1 MRQRK
6 TNNSDETLD
15 RLLSKVDQRAQA
27 EGIEFEPEEFSLDW
41 YRADWIN
48 RKQIFIE
55 REIKVRDA
63 FQNNKL
69 VPFVLNDAQK
79 ELLKA
84 SNEASLDTSIENFT
98 LKCRRLGISTYYCA
112 DYLSDAII
120 ENGHHVRIVAQDPMT
135 LAALFRVVK
144 TMYANLRPEIK
155 PASKYNS
162 KNSLEFNDEEK
173 GVVESKFSVSTVS
186 PGEEEKGR
194 GDTITR
200 LHLTEIPFWKGDA
213 EMAATA
219 LCDAT
224 AGGKVSGES
233 TAKGVGDWFHRK
245 YTQGKARVGGIR
257 NHFFEWFWNTNYQIE
272 DARYEFSDGEVYLL
286 AGAEHRGHTLET
298 LSDEERQKA
307 RLTTYD
313 EKYQR
318 DNNLAMQSES
328 LCAHKIAAHLVRIGE
343 IEIDNFLDQAVARRL
358 AWRRQQIAKRG
369 EKKFR
374 VEYPENDVDP
384 FAQTG
389 GSIFD
394 QSYTQQVYE
403 PREPEAGHSYLVI
416 CDPSIGI
423 EGSGDPAVVTVLDRF
438 TNEQVYSWRGWE
450 RQDAQGK
457 RCCEMS
463 DKYFG
468 AEIAV
473 ESNMGEG
480 VILEVENLGYGH
492 RLYRY
497 IDVQTQRDVD
507 DGRITMMQ
515 AIERARP
522 GLPMTDKVKRTAITM
537 LEKAWREGDFRPCS
551 QNVCDEAVVF
561 VQNGNKMEAK
571 SGYHD
576 DEIMACAIG
585 QFIIETDYVGKAG
598 YASSG
603 QKLGSARMGGF

>member
-1 MRQRK
+1 MQRRVEENPFGK
-6 TNNSDETLD
+6 LQAQVEAKAKETGVEIAL
-15 RLLSKVDQRAQA
+15 
-27 EGIEFEPEEFSLDW
+27 EPYSLEW
-41 YRADWIN
+41 YREDWLN
-48 RKQIFIE
+48 RKKIFIE

-63 FQNNKL
+63 FQKNVL
-69 VPFVLNDAQK
+69 VPFVLNDAQN
-79 ELLKA
+79 ELLEA
-84 SNEASLDTSIENFT
+84 SNAASEDNSIENFT

-112 DYLSDAII
+112 DYLADAII
-120 ENGHHVRIVAQDPMT
+120 ENGHHVRIVAQDPHT

-155 PASKYNS
+155 PLSKYNS

-213 EMAATA
+213 ETAATA

-224 AGGKVSGES
+224 AGGKISGES

-245 YTQGKARVGGIR
+245 YLQGKNHEGGIR
-257 NHFFEWFWNTNYQIE
+257 KHFFEWWWNENYQIDGATFE
-272 DARYEFSDGEVYLL
+272 TFGSGIYLILKDQDITEFSD
-286 AGAEHRGHTLET
+286 
-298 LSDEERQKA
+298 EELKKA
-307 RLTTYD
+307 RLTDYD
-313 EKYQR
+313 DAVQR
-318 DNNLAMQSES
+318 ENNFPLQSELASAMQ
-328 LCAHKIAAHLVRIGE
+328 IAAFLYEKNRIDVE
-343 IEIDNFLDQAVARRL
+343 NFLDDEVAKRI

-369 EKKFR
+369 ERKFR

-394 QSYTQQVYE
+394 QSYTQEVFA
-403 PREPEAGHSYLVI
+403 PRDPVPGHSYLVVN
-416 CDPSIGI
+416 DPSIGI
-423 EGSGDPAVVTVLDRF
+423 EETGDPAIVTVIDRF

-450 RQDAQGK
+450 KQDSQAK
-457 RCCEMS
+457 RCCQQS
-463 DKYFG
+463 DRYYG

-480 VILEVENLGYGH
+480 VIMEVENLGYGH
-492 RLYRY
+492 RLYKY
-497 IDVQTQRDVD
+497 IDVQTQRDID
-507 DGRITMMQ
+507 EGKISMTQ

-522 GLPMTDKVKRTAITM
+522 GLPMTDRVKRTAVTL
-537 LEKAWREGDFRPCS
+537 LEKAWRDGVFKPCS
-551 QNVCDEAVVF
+551 QNLCNEATVF

-571 SGYHD
+571 SGFHD
-576 DEIMACAIG
+576 DEIMACCIG
-585 QFIIETDYVGKAG
+585 QFIIETDYVGKPSFK
-598 YASSG
+598 SSG
-603 QKLGSARMGGF
+603 QKQGSARMKGF

>member
-1 MRQRK
+1 MQRK
-6 TNNSDETLD
+6 VETNNPFQDLQTQVEAKGREIGVEISLEPYTL
-15 RLLSKVDQRAQA
+15 
-27 EGIEFEPEEFSLDW
+27 EW
-41 YRADWIN
+41 YREDWLN
-48 RKQIFIE
+48 RKIIFIE
-55 REIKVRDA
+55 HEIKVRDA
-63 FQNNKL
+63 FQKNKL
-69 VPFVLNDAQK
+69 VPFILNDAQK

-84 SNEASLDTSIENFT
+84 SNDASLDNSIENFT
-98 LKCRRLGISTYYCA
+98 LKCRRLGVSTFYCA
-112 DYLSDAII
+112 DYLGDAII
-120 ENGHHVRIVAQDPMT
+120 ENGHHIRIVAQDPLT

-155 PASKYNS
+155 PDSKYNS
-162 KNSLEFNDEEK
+162 KNSLEFNDEAK

-213 EMAATA
+213 ETAATA

-224 AGGKVSGES
+224 AGGKISGES

-245 YTQGKARVGGIR
+245 YLQGKNHEGGIR
-257 NHFFEWFWNTNYQIE
+257 NHFFEWWWNKNYQI
-272 DARYEFSDGEVYLL
+272 DGASFVDTPDGIYLIL
-286 AGAEHRGHTLET
+286 KNQNFEELSAEEKK
-298 LSDEERQKA
+298 KA
-307 RLTTYD
+307 RLTDYD
-313 EKYQR
+313 ETIQR
-318 DNNLAMQSES
+318 ENNFALQSEFATAMQ
-328 LCAHKIAAHLVRIGE
+328 IAAFLYEKNHIEFEDILDDEVAKRI
-343 IEIDNFLDQAVARRL
+343 

-394 QSYTQQVYE
+394 QSYTQEVFP
-403 PREPEAGHSYLVI
+403 PRNPVPGHSYLVI
-416 CDPSIGI
+416 NDPSIGI
-423 EGSGDPAVVTVLDRF
+423 EETGDPAIVTVLDRF

-450 RQDAQGK
+450 KQDAQAK
-457 RCCEMS
+457 RCCELS
-463 DKYFG
+463 DRYFG
-468 AEIAV
+468 ADIAV

-480 VILEVENLGYGH
+480 VIMEVENRGYGH
-492 RLYRY
+492 RLYKY

-507 DGRITMMQ
+507 DGRISMMQ
-515 AIERARP
+515 AMERARP

-537 LEKAWREGDFRPCS
+537 FEKAWREGHFKPCS
-551 QNVCDEAVVF
+551 QNVCNEATVF

-571 SGYHD
+571 SGFHD

-585 QFIIETDYVGKAG
+585 QFIIETDYIGKASF
-598 YASSG
+598 ASSG
-603 QKLGSARMGGF
+603 QKIGSARMKNF

>member
-1 MRQRK
+1 MQRK
-6 TNNSDETLD
+6 VETNNPFQDLQTQVEAKGREIGVEISLEPYTL
-15 RLLSKVDQRAQA
+15 
-27 EGIEFEPEEFSLDW
+27 EW
-41 YRADWIN
+41 YREDWLN
-48 RKQIFIE
+48 RKIIFIE
-55 REIKVRDA
+55 HEIKVRDA
-63 FQNNKL
+63 FQKNKL
-69 VPFVLNDAQK
+69 VPFILNDAQK

-84 SNEASLDTSIENFT
+84 SNDASLDNSIENFT
-98 LKCRRLGISTYYCA
+98 LKCRRLGVSTFYCA
-112 DYLSDAII
+112 DYLGDAII
-120 ENGHHVRIVAQDPMT
+120 ENGHHIRIVAQDPLT

-155 PASKYNS
+155 PDSKYNS
-162 KNSLEFNDEEK
+162 KNSLEFNDEAK

-213 EMAATA
+213 ETAATA

-224 AGGKVSGES
+224 AGGKISGES

-245 YTQGKARVGGIR
+245 YLQGKNHEGGIR
-257 NHFFEWFWNTNYQIE
+257 NHFFEWWWNDNYKI
-272 DARYEFSDGEVYLL
+272 DGASFVDSPDGIYLIL
-286 AGAEHRGHTLET
+286 KNQNFEE
-298 LSDEERQKA
+298 LSAEERQKA
-307 RLTTYD
+307 RLTDYD
-313 EKYQR
+313 ETIQR
-318 DNNLAMQSES
+318 ENNFALQSEFSSAMQ
-328 LCAHKIAAHLVRIGE
+328 IAAFLYEKNH
-343 IEIDNFLDQAVARRL
+343 IDFEDFLDDEVAKRI

-394 QSYTQQVYE
+394 QSYTQEVFA
-403 PREPEAGHSYLVI
+403 PRDPVAGHSYLVI
-416 CDPSIGI
+416 NDPSIGI
-423 EGSGDPAVVTVLDRF
+423 EETGDPAIVMVIDRF

-450 RQDAQGK
+450 KQDAQAK
-457 RCCEMS
+457 RCCEQS
-463 DKYFG
+463 DRYFG
-468 AEIAV
+468 ADIAV

-480 VILEVENLGYGH
+480 VIMEVENRGYGH

-507 DGRITMMQ
+507 DGRISMMQ
-515 AIERARP
+515 AMERARP
-522 GLPMTDKVKRTAITM
+522 GLPMTDKVKRTAITL
-537 LEKAWREGDFRPCS
+537 LEKAWREGHFKPCS
-551 QNVCDEAVVF
+551 QNVCNEATVF

-571 SGYHD
+571 SGFHD

-585 QFIIETDYVGKAG
+585 QFIIETDYIGKAG
-598 YASSG
+598 FASSG
-603 QKLGSARMGGF
+603 QKIGSAKMKGF

>member
-1 MRQRK
+1 MQR
-6 TNNSDETLD
+6 
-15 RLLSKVDQRAQA
+15 SKVESNPFDAVQA
-27 EGIEFEPEEFSLDW
+27 KVEAKARETGVEITLEPYSLDW
-41 YRADWIN
+41 YREDWLN
-48 RKQIFIE
+48 RKKIFIE

-63 FQNNKL
+63 FQKNKL
-69 VPFVLNDAQK
+69 VPFILNDAQN
-79 ELLKA
+79 ELLEA
-84 SNEASLDTSIENFT
+84 SNDASLDNSIENFT

-112 DYLSDAII
+112 DYLGDAII

-155 PASKYNS
+155 PKSKYNS

-173 GVVESKFSVSTVS
+173 NVVESKFSVSTVA

-213 EMAATA
+213 ETAATA

-224 AGGKVSGES
+224 AGGKISGES

-245 YTQGKARVGGIR
+245 YTQGKIREGGIR
-257 NHFFEWFWNTNYQIE
+257 NHFFEWWWNENYQI
-272 DARYEFSDGEVYLL
+272 DGARFETFPDGVYLL
-286 AGAEHRGHTLET
+286 LRDQVFEDFSAEEKLKT
-298 LSDEERQKA
+298 K
-307 RLTTYD
+307 LTDYD
-313 EKYQR
+313 EKAQR
-318 DNNLAMQSES
+318 ENSLPLQSEMNTAMQ
-328 LCAHKIAAHLVRIGE
+328 IAAFLYEKNHITVE
-343 IEIDNFLDQAVARRL
+343 NFLDDEVAKRL

-384 FAQTG
+384 FSQTG

-394 QSYTQQVYE
+394 QSYTQEVYS
-403 PREPEAGHSYLVI
+403 PRDPEAGHSYLVI

-423 EGSGDPAVVTVLDRF
+423 EGSGDPAIVTVIDRF

-450 RQDAQGK
+450 KQDSQAR
-457 RCCEMS
+457 RCCEQS
-463 DKYFG
+463 DRYFG
-468 AEIAV
+468 GDIAV

-507 DGRITMMQ
+507 DGKISMMQ
-515 AIERARP
+515 AMERARP
-522 GLPMTDKVKRTAITM
+522 GLPMTDRVKRTAVTL
-537 LEKAWREGDFRPCS
+537 LEKAWRDGVFKPCS
-551 QNVCDEAVVF
+551 QNLCDEATVF

-571 SGYHD
+571 SGFHD
-576 DEIMACAIG
+576 DEIMAVAIG
-585 QFIIETDYVGKAG
+585 QFIIETDYVGKVSFASAG
-598 YASSG
+598 
-603 QKLGSARMGGF
+603 KKIGSARMGGF